1 MKSVIIWLE
10 ENFIFTYSQVVH
22 RLFTGITGFSTAF
35 TIVIHIIPKVI
46 HIYRNSYTQEARHAV
61 I

>member
-1 MKSVIIWLE
+1 MWLE

-46 HIYRNSYTQEARHAV
+46 HIYRNSYTQEARHA
-61 I
+61 II